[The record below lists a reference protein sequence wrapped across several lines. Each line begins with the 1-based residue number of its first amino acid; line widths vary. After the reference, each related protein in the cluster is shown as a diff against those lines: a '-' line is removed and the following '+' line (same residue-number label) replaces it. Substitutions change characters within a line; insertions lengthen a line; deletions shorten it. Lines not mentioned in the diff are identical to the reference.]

1 MSMIVLLEKLKHYS
15 KFSKLRR
22 GSISNW
28 KYQRKAGKT
37 WDVMSS
43 SQRKAQFYA
52 R

>member
-1 MSMIVLLEKLKHYS
+1 MSMIVLLEKLRPYS
-15 KFSKLRR
+15 NFSKLRR
-22 GSISNW
+22 GGASSW

-43 SQRKAQFYA
+43 SQRKARFDA

>member
-1 MSMIVLLEKLKHYS
+1 MSMIVPLEKLRPYS
-15 KFSKLRR
+15 KISKLRR
-22 GSISNW
+22 GSVNNW

-43 SQRKAQFYA
+43 SQRKARLYA